1 MHQFIDASGAG
12 GDVPGRRR
20 VLISAYACGP
30 GMGSEPGAGWAFA
43 LAATQHSEVWVI
55 TRRRFEPLIRDA
67 IAADPGLEPRLHPVY
82 LDLPDWS
89 LRLKKHHRDVY
100 WYYPLWQRLAGQKAL
115 ELHQEARFDVAHHV
129 TFASD
134 WMPCGLMALPSTVP
148 LVWGPVGGASYVPAR
163 LLRWLGLRGALGELG
178 RRVATA
184 ASRRIFAERMARRA
198 QVVVGLNEDVRRR
211 FAGAASVAVEPNATV
226 EPAGA
231 AVVRSVAP
239 AHVPT
244 AIFVGRLVSW
254 KGTRLAVH
262 ALSHPS
268 AANWRLEFIGS
279 GPDQRWIEAEA
290 ARRGLADRVTC
301 RGQLPRQAVLA
312 ALADADA
319 MLFPALH
326 DSAPW
331 AVAEACAAGLPV
343 ICLDLAGPP
352 VLVRKTAEGI
362 SHIVDV
368 GPGLPARLAAALS
381 AVEASPRPAPSNRWS
396 SSRLPLLLDD
406 WYGHAQQLPA
416 NGAASGFGTSD
427 AEGVTGLASTLP

>member
-1 MHQFIDASGAG
+1 MQQFIDASGAG
-12 GDVPGRRR
+12 GPVPGRRR

-43 LAATQHSEVWVI
+43 LAAAQHSEVWVI

-67 IAADPGLEPRLHPVY
+67 IAADPALASRLHVVY
-82 LDLPDWS
+82 LDLPDWC

-115 ELHQEARFDVAHHV
+115 ELHQETPFDVAHHV

-148 LVWGPVGGASYVPAR
+148 LVWGPVGGASYVPVR

-178 RRVATA
+178 RRAVTG

-198 QVVVGLNEDVRRR
+198 QIVVGLNEDVRRR
-211 FAGAASVAVEPNATV
+211 FAGAAAVVVEPNAMV

-231 AVVRSVAP
+231 AVVRSIPP
-239 AHVPT
+239 AGVHT
-244 AIFVGRLVSW
+244 AVFVGRLVSW
-254 KGTRLAVH
+254 KGTRLAVN

-301 RGQLPRQAVLA
+301 RGQLPRQDVLA

-319 MLFPALH
+319 MLFPSLH

-343 ICLDLAGPP
+343 ICVDLAGPP
-352 VLVRKTAEGI
+352 VLVSRTAAGI

-368 GPGLPARLAAALS
+368 GPGLPARLAAALRDAES
-381 AVEASPRPAPSNRWS
+381 SPRPAPSGRWS
-396 SSRLPLLLDD
+396 SSRLPLLLDA
-406 WYGHAQQLPA
+406 WYRQAQKVPA
-416 NGAASGFGTSD
+416 HGAAAGHGTPD
-427 AEGVTGLASTLP
+427 AAGVTGLVSTRP